1 MNLFETFLL
10 YFGFVD
16 PPQTTLGLSP
26 HGHRL
31 TSLKVTAPFQPLP
44 ETGCNSP
51 GQRNI
56 WCDGFSIDTDYDEDG
71 PTTGTFCDY
80 HLTITNTTKDF
91 DGVQRLAL
99 AVNGQVPGPAIE
111 CNWGDILRVNVTNA
125 MQDNQTAMHWH
136 GLSQRDGTNDQDGV
150 PGVTECAIPPGY
162 TRTYQ
167 FKLTQY
173 GTARWYHSHALSQFG
188 DGVRGP
194 IIIHGPATANYD
206 VDMGAIMIDNLFDN
220 SSHPISTA
228 AYASRVLHVNGT
240 GFWNYILNGA
250 NTSPD
255 LKQGRHALWSVE
267 PGKKYLFRF
276 INSAVQSAW
285 AVHFDNHD
293 MTVIAAD
300 LVPIA
305 PYKTDWLNIG
315 NGQRYD
321 VILDMNQPSDTYF
334 LRAVAQ
340 QGCPDETQNDGLGQ
354 ANGILHYK
362 DAPLTRPTTTAGKT
376 AADFLYCA
384 DEPLDSL
391 RPWVEKSAGSS
402 TAFEAIV
409 STLPSG
415 DRNRVTFS
423 DDGTVW
429 RWRLNMGSVVVNY
442 TQPTLQTL
450 ADGVPPYDR
459 SIDHQ
464 IVLPHK
470 NQWVYFIVQN
480 LFYAAHPM
488 HVHGHDM
495 AILGQGSD
503 NWDPAYISTLNFD
516 NPPRRDTALVVGNIN
531 RHDQG
536 GYLVLGLKTDNP
548 GVWMFHC
555 HIIWHSESG
564 MGLQFIERP
573 DEIPA
578 QAFTSKESFKQECA
592 AELAYEAEDPKHIKS
607 GSTSG
612 V

>member
-1 MNLFETFLL
+1 MSIIRSFLL
-10 YFGFVD
+10 YFGLVD
-16 PPQTTLGLSP
+16 PPQTALGVP
-26 HGHRL
+26 NHGHGLVSPR
-31 TSLKVTAPFQPLP
+31 VTQPFQSLL
-44 ETGCNSP
+44 ETKCNSP
-51 GQRNI
+51 QQRRT
-56 WCDGFSIDTDYDEDG
+56 WCDGFSIDTDYEEEG
-71 PTTGTFCDY
+71 PTTGQFCDY
-80 HLTITNTTKDF
+80 HLTITNTTKEY
-91 DGVQRLAL
+91 DGVERLAL

-111 CNWGDILRVNVTNA
+111 CNWGDVLRVTVTNS

-136 GLSQRDGTNDQDGV
+136 GLTQRLGTNDQDGV
-150 PGVTECAIPPGY
+150 PGVTECAIPPGFS
-162 TRTYQ
+162 RTYQ

-173 GTARWYHSHALSQFG
+173 GTAWYHSHALSQFG

-206 VDMGAIMIDNLFDN
+206 IDMGAIMVDNLFDN
-220 SSHPISTA
+220 SSHPISTP

-240 GFWNYILNGA
+240 GFYNYMLNGA
-250 NTSPD
+250 NVSPD
-255 LKQGRHALWSVE
+255 LSTGKHALWSVE
-267 PGKKYLFRF
+267 PGKKHLFRF

-285 AVHFDNHD
+285 SIHFDNHV

-300 LVPIA
+300 LVPVK
-305 PYKTDWLNIG
+305 PYQTEWLDIG

-321 VILDMNQPSDTYF
+321 VIVEMNQPSDTYF

-362 DAPLTRPTTTAGKT
+362 GAPLTLPTTTSGKT
-376 AADFLYCA
+376 AADFVYCA

-391 RPWVEKSAGSS
+391 RPWIEKSAGSLE
-402 TAFEAIV
+402 AFQATV
-409 STLPSG
+409 STLPSN
-415 DRNRVTFS
+415 RQRVTYS

-429 RWRLNMGSVVVNY
+429 RWQLNMSGIAVNY
-442 TQPTLQTL
+442 TRPSLQAL
-450 ADGVPPYDR
+450 ADGVSPYDE

-464 IVLPHK
+464 IVLPQK
-470 NQWVYFIVQN
+470 DKWVYFIIEN

-488 HVHGHDM
+488 HIHGHDM
-495 AILGQGSD
+495 AILGQSTES
-503 NWDPAYISTLNFD
+503 WHPSLASTLNFK
-516 NPPRRDTALVVGNIN
+516 NPTRRDSALVVGSFQ
-531 RHDQG
+531 RAGQG
-536 GYLVLGLKTDNP
+536 GYQVLAFKTDNP

-578 QAFTSKESFKQECA
+578 KEFVSKESFKQECA
-592 AELAYEAEDPKHIKS
+592 AERAYEAESPRHIKS
-607 GSTSG
+607 GGTSG